1 MRVAFVGGTGPVG
14 LATVPLL
21 VAAGHDV
28 AVAHSG
34 AHEHESVA
42 GLEHL
47 HGSRDEL
54 LAPGG
59 AVERFAPEAIVDT
72 FAGGATAG
80 KGRELAGLATRAGVE
95 RIVAVSSMDVYQHCV
110 DAGLG
115 DGSGATEL
123 PRFALPLAE
132 DAALRTAPY
141 PGATPGHDN
150 VAMEAALR
158 EAGAPACLLRPGTI
172 YGPHPEPHPHLLRE
186 WALVGKVHR
195 GEHRLEL
202 PDGGTQLFHRVALER
217 VARAIVAALARP
229 PRGPWACNVADPQDR
244 TFGGLAA
251 LVAERLGWSWEPERV
266 PWPQGDHPWNVR
278 HPVLCDTG
286 RLRERLGVTEPDP
299 LVATLAT
306 IDWLWERREELG
318 QSPSERA
325 SSTSRRTPKPVPPF
339 GA

>member
-1 MRVAFVGGTGPVG
+1 MRVAFLGGTGTVG

-21 VAAGHDV
+21 VAAGHRV
-28 AVAHSG
+28 ALAHTG
-34 AHEHESVA
+34 AHEHERVA
-42 GLEHL
+42 TVEHL
-47 HGSRDEL
+47 HGPRDEL
-54 LAPGG
+54 LAPRGP
-59 AVERFAPEAIVDT
+59 VERFAPEAIVDT
-72 FAGGATAG
+72 FAGGATAA
-80 KGRELAGLATRAGVE
+80 KGSALAALAGRAGAE

-141 PGATPGHDN
+141 PGASPGHDN

-158 EAGAPACLLRPGTI
+158 EAEAPACLLRPGTI
-172 YGPHPEPHPHLLRE
+172 YGPHPEPHPSLLRE

-195 GEHRLEL
+195 GERRLEL

-217 VARAIVAALARP
+217 VALAIVAALEHA

-251 LVAERLGWSWEPERV
+251 LVADRLGWRWELERV
-266 PWPQGDHPWNVR
+266 PWPEGDHPWNVR
-278 HPVLCDTG
+278 HPVLADTR
-286 RLRERLGVTEPDP
+286 RLREVLGVIEPDP
-299 LVATLAT
+299 TLATLAT

-318 QSPSERA
+318 A
-325 SSTSRRTPKPVPPF
+325 SW
-339 GA
+339 GAALR